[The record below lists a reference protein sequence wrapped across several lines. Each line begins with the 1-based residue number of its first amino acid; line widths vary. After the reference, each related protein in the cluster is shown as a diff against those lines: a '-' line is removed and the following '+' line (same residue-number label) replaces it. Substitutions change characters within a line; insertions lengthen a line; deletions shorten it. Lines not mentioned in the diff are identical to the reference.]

1 MQISYFLTFCMLIT
15 PVFSFNPFIPTRSLN
30 RFFDTNSKIHSY
42 YDKLGEHKKYFE
54 PNLFSSI
61 DYVKDNYDNIKPEI
75 PEYLGKQAVKTISA
89 VLPHVDS
96 IGHNIL
102 HANDVYINSILN
114 NDAIPHD
121 VQKNLILASIKL
133 AQMGDDWGSHLL
145 TEYYNLVDYFL

>member
-1 MQISYFLTFCMLIT
+1 MEKGLAI
-15 PVFSFNPFIPTRSLN
+15 NK
-30 RFFDTNSKIHSY
+30 KIHIY
-42 YDKLGEHKKYFE
+42 YDKLGEYKQYFE

-61 DYVKDNYDNIKPEI
+61 DYAKENYDTIHNIQHEI

-89 VLPHVDS
+89 FLPHVDS

-114 NDAIPHD
+114 NDAIPHE
-121 VQKNLILASIKL
+121 VQKKLILTSIKL